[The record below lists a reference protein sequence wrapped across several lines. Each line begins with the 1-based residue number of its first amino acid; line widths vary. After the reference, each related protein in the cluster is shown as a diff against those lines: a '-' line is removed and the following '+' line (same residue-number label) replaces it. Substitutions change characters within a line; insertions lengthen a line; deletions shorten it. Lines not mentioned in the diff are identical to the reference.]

1 MTALKDGL
9 VTAAS
14 GGIGDAMVRTM
25 LSDPILERVFA
36 VSSVKE
42 APEDLR
48 NNGKLNWIR
57 CDYSSVDIAK
67 TANRLLSMNCNLVL
81 GAICNGI
88 LHDNGIKPEK
98 RMDDIQEET
107 LNRVFTA
114 NAIVPILWVK
124 ELAKVF
130 SKSDM
135 CSIAI
140 LSARVGSISDNRL
153 GGWYSY
159 RASKSALNMLLKT
172 SAIELNRKHKN
183 VKLISFHPGTTDTKL
198 SRPFQSSVSRDK
210 LFTPDFV
217 ATKLMDLMRKTDVDG
232 ELSFLDWAGVPIDW

>member
-25 LSDPILERVFA
+25 LTDPILERVFA
-36 VSSVKE
+36 VSSSKE
-42 APEDLR
+42 APKDLR
-48 NNGKLNWIR
+48 NNGKLNWIQ

-67 TANRLLSMNCNLVL
+67 TASRLLLMNCNLVM
-81 GAICNGI
+81 GAICNGV

-114 NAIVPILWVK
+114 NAIVPLLWVK
-124 ELAKVF
+124 ELKKVF
-130 SKSDM
+130 SKRDI

-159 RASKSALNMLLKT
+159 RASKCALNMLLKT

-232 ELSFLDWAGVPIDW
+232 ELAYLDWAGAPIDW

>member
-67 TANRLLSMNCNLVL
+67 TANHLLSMNCNLVL